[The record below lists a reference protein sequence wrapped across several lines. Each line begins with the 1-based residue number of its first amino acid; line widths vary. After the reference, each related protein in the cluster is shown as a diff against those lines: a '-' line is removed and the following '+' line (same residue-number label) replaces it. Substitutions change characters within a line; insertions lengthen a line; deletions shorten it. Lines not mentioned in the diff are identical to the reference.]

1 MEMSNNLKRI
11 DSLLWKHFRY
21 EININN
27 SVIVSKNNQAIYINF
42 ANNVSTKYRDKY
54 IQDINKIIDKTMKM
68 HTLKDGTIMIG
79 SIATPDD
86 AWLFQE
92 AIVCS
97 EMEELLALQKQILEM
112 KTSLTSS
119 LSNLVAAN
127 KALDPASPH
136 FNKYS
141 AESFSALC

>member
-11 DSLLWKHFRY
+11 DNLLWKHFRY
-21 EININN
+21 EINNYA
-27 SVIVSKNNQAIYINF
+27 VVSKNNQAIYINF
-42 ANNVSTKYRDKY
+42 ANNVSAKYRNKF
-54 IQDINKIIDKTMKM
+54 INDINKIIDNTMMM
-68 HTLKDGTIMIG
+68 HTLKDKTIMIG
-79 SIATPDD
+79 SIATTDD

-92 AIVCS
+92 AIVVS
-97 EMEELLALQKQILEM
+97 EMQELLALQKQILEM

>member
-21 EININN
+21 EINNYA
-27 SVIVSKNNQAIYINF
+27 IVSKNNQAIYINF
-42 ANNVSTKYRDKY
+42 ANNVSAKYRNKF
-54 IQDINKIIDKTMKM
+54 INDINKIIDNTMMM
-68 HTLKDGTIMIG
+68 HILKDKTIMIG

-92 AIVCS
+92 AIVVS
-97 EMEELLALQKQILEM
+97 EMQELLALQKQILEM

>member
-21 EININN
+21 EINNYA
-27 SVIVSKNNQAIYINF
+27 IVSKNNQAIYINF
-42 ANNVSTKYRDKY
+42 ANNVSAKYRNKF
-54 IQDINKIIDKTMKM
+54 INDINKIIDNTMMM
-68 HTLKDGTIMIG
+68 HTLKDKTIMIG
-79 SIATPDD
+79 SIATTDD

-92 AIVCS
+92 AIVVS
-97 EMEELLALQKQILEM
+97 EMQELLALQKQILEM

>member
-11 DSLLWKHFRY
+11 DNLLWKHFRF
-21 EININN
+21 EINNYA
-27 SVIVSKNNQAIYINF
+27 VVSKNNQAIYINF
-42 ANNVSTKYRDKY
+42 ANNVSAKYRNKF
-54 IQDINKIIDKTMKM
+54 INDINKIIDNTMMM
-68 HTLKDGTIMIG
+68 HTLKDKTIMIG
-79 SIATPDD
+79 SIATTDD

-92 AIVCS
+92 AIVVS
-97 EMEELLALQKQILEM
+97 EMQELLALQKQILEM

>member
-11 DSLLWKHFRY
+11 DDLICKHSRY
-21 EININN
+21 DLGNQ
-27 SVIVSKNNQAIYINF
+27 VIVSKNNQAIYIKM
-42 ANNVSTKYRDKY
+42 ANNVSAKYRDKY
-54 IQDINKIIDKTMKM
+54 IQDINKKIDKTMKI

-119 LSNLVAAN
+119 LSDFVAAN

-141 AESFSALC
+141 ASSFSALC

>member
-11 DSLLWKHFRY
+11 DNLICKHFRY
-21 EININN
+21 ELSNQF
-27 SVIVSKNNQAIYINF
+27 IVSKNNQAIYIKI
-42 ANNVSTKYRDKY
+42 ANNVSEKYRNKF
-54 IQDINKIIDKTMKM
+54 IQDINKIIDNTMKM

-119 LSNLVAAN
+119 LSDFVAAN
-127 KALDPASPH
+127 KALDPSSPH

-141 AESFSALC
+141 AKSFSALC

>member
-21 EININN
+21 EINNYA
-27 SVIVSKNNQAIYINF
+27 IVSKNNQAIYINF
-42 ANNVSTKYRDKY
+42 VNNVSAKYRNKF
-54 IQDINKIIDKTMKM
+54 INDINKIIDNTMMM
-68 HTLKDGTIMIG
+68 HTLKDKTIMIG
-79 SIATPDD
+79 SIATTDD

-92 AIVCS
+92 AIVVS
-97 EMEELLALQKQILEM
+97 EMQELLALQKQILEM

-141 AESFSALC
+141 ASSFSSLC

>member
-11 DSLLWKHFRY
+11 DNLICKHFRY
-21 EININN
+21 EINNY
-27 SVIVSKNNQAIYINF
+27 VIVSKNNQAIYINF
-42 ANNVSTKYRDKY
+42 ANNASAKYRNKF
-54 IQDINKIIDKTMKM
+54 INDINKIIDNTMMM
-68 HTLKDGTIMIG
+68 HTLKDKTIMIG

-92 AIVCS
+92 AIICS

-112 KTSLTSS
+112 KTDLISS
-119 LSNLVAAN
+119 LSDFVAAN

-141 AESFSALC
+141 ASSFSTLC

>member
-21 EININN
+21 EINNY
-27 SVIVSKNNQAIYINF
+27 VIVSKNNQAIYIKMN
-42 ANNVSTKYRDKY
+42 NNVSAKYRDKY

-68 HTLKDGTIMIG
+68 HTLKDKTIMIG

-92 AIVCS
+92 AIVVS
-97 EMEELLALQKQILEM
+97 EMQELLALQKQILEM

>member
-11 DSLLWKHFRY
+11 DNLISKHFRY
-21 EININN
+21 ELSNQA
-27 SVIVSKNNQAIYINF
+27 IVSKNNQAIYINL
-42 ANNVSTKYRDKY
+42 ANNVSAKYRNKF
-54 IQDINKIIDKTMKM
+54 INDINKIIDNTMMM
-68 HTLKDGTIMIG
+68 HTLKDKTIMIG

-92 AIVCS
+92 AIVVS
-97 EMEELLALQKQILEM
+97 EMQELLALQKQILEM

>member
-21 EININN
+21 EINNYA
-27 SVIVSKNNQAIYINF
+27 IVSKNNQAIYINF
-42 ANNVSTKYRDKY
+42 VNNVSAKYRNKF
-54 IQDINKIIDKTMKM
+54 INDINKIIDNTMMM
-68 HTLKDGTIMIG
+68 HTLKDKTIMIG

-92 AIVCS
+92 AIVVS
-97 EMEELLALQKQILEM
+97 EMQELLALQKQILEI

>member
-11 DSLLWKHFRY
+11 DNLICKHFRY
-21 EININN
+21 ELSNQ
-27 SVIVSKNNQAIYINF
+27 VIVSKNNQAIYIKMN
-42 ANNVSTKYRDKY
+42 NNVSTNYRNKY
-54 IQDINKIIDKTMKM
+54 IQDINKIIDNTMKM

-119 LSNLVAAN
+119 LSDFVAAN
-127 KALDPASPH
+127 KALDPSSPH

-141 AESFSALC
+141 ASSFSALC

>member
-1 MEMSNNLKRI
+1 M
-11 DSLLWKHFRY
+11 
-21 EININN
+21 
-27 SVIVSKNNQAIYINF
+27 
-42 ANNVSTKYRDKY
+42 
-54 IQDINKIIDKTMKM
+54 KI

-92 AIVCS
+92 AIVVS
-97 EMEELLALQKQILEM
+97 EMQELLALQKQILEM

-141 AESFSALC
+141 ASSFSSLC

>member
-21 EININN
+21 EINNY
-27 SVIVSKNNQAIYINF
+27 VIVSKNNQAIYINF
-42 ANNVSTKYRDKY
+42 ANNASAKYRNKF
-54 IQDINKIIDKTMKM
+54 INDINKIIDNTMMM
-68 HTLKDGTIMIG
+68 HTLKDKTIMIG

-92 AIVCS
+92 AIVVS
-97 EMEELLALQKQILEM
+97 EMQELLALQKQILEM

-141 AESFSALC
+141 ASSFSALC

>member
-11 DSLLWKHFRY
+11 DNLLWKHFRY
-21 EININN
+21 ELNN
-27 SVIVSKNNQAIYINF
+27 YAIVSKNNQAIYINF
-42 ANNVSTKYRDKY
+42 ANNVSAKYRNKF
-54 IQDINKIIDKTMKM
+54 INDINKKIDNTVMI
-68 HTLKDGTIMIG
+68 HTLKDKTIMIG

-92 AIVCS
+92 AIVVS
-97 EMEELLALQKQILEM
+97 EMQELLALQKQILEM

-141 AESFSALC
+141 ASSFSALC

>member
-21 EININN
+21 EINNY
-27 SVIVSKNNQAIYINF
+27 VIVSKNNQAIYINF
-42 ANNVSTKYRDKY
+42 ANNVSAKYRNKF
-54 IQDINKIIDKTMKM
+54 INDINKIIDNTMMM
-68 HTLKDGTIMIG
+68 HTLKDKTIMIG

-92 AIVCS
+92 AIVVS
-97 EMEELLALQKQILEM
+97 EMQELLALQKQILEM

>member
-21 EININN
+21 EINNY
-27 SVIVSKNNQAIYINF
+27 VIVSKNNQAIYINF
-42 ANNVSTKYRDKY
+42 ANNASAKYRNKF
-54 IQDINKIIDKTMKM
+54 INDINKIIDNTMMM
-68 HTLKDGTIMIG
+68 HTLKDKTIMIG

-92 AIVCS
+92 AIVVS
-97 EMEELLALQKQILEM
+97 EMQELLALQKQILEM

>member
-11 DSLLWKHFRY
+11 DNLLWKHFRY
-21 EININN
+21 EINNYAT
-27 SVIVSKNNQAIYINF
+27 VSKNNQAIYINF
-42 ANNVSTKYRDKY
+42 ANNVSAKYRNKF
-54 IQDINKIIDKTMKM
+54 INDINKIIDNTMMM
-68 HTLKDGTIMIG
+68 HTLKDKTIMIG

-119 LSNLVAAN
+119 LSDFVAAN
-127 KALDPASPH
+127 KALDPSSPH

-141 AESFSALC
+141 ASSFSALC

>member
-11 DSLLWKHFRY
+11 DNLLWKHFRY
-21 EININN
+21 EINNYAT
-27 SVIVSKNNQAIYINF
+27 VSKNNQAIYINF
-42 ANNVSTKYRDKY
+42 ANNVSAKYRNKF
-54 IQDINKIIDKTMKM
+54 INDINKIIDNTMKM

-119 LSNLVAAN
+119 LSDFVAAN
-127 KALDPASPH
+127 KALDPSSPH

-141 AESFSALC
+141 AKSFSALC

>member
-21 EININN
+21 EINNYA
-27 SVIVSKNNQAIYINF
+27 VVSKNNQAIYINF
-42 ANNVSTKYRDKY
+42 ANNVSAKYRNKF
-54 IQDINKIIDKTMKM
+54 INDINKIIDNTMMM
-68 HTLKDGTIMIG
+68 HTLKDKTIMIG

-92 AIVCS
+92 AIVVS
-97 EMEELLALQKQILEM
+97 EMQELLALQKQILEM

>member
-1 MEMSNNLKRI
+1 M
-11 DSLLWKHFRY
+11 
-21 EININN
+21 
-27 SVIVSKNNQAIYINF
+27 
-42 ANNVSTKYRDKY
+42 
-54 IQDINKIIDKTMKM
+54 M
-68 HTLKDGTIMIG
+68 HTLKDKTIMIG

-92 AIVCS
+92 AIVVS
-97 EMEELLALQKQILEM
+97 EMQELLALQKQILEM

>member
-21 EININN
+21 EINNY
-27 SVIVSKNNQAIYINF
+27 VIVSKNNQAIYINF
-42 ANNVSTKYRDKY
+42 ANNASAKYRNKF
-54 IQDINKIIDKTMKM
+54 INDINKIIDNTMMM
-68 HTLKDGTIMIG
+68 HTLKDKTIMIG

-141 AESFSALC
+141 ASSFSALC

>member
-11 DSLLWKHFRY
+11 DNLLWKHFRY
-21 EININN
+21 EINNYA
-27 SVIVSKNNQAIYINF
+27 VVSKNNQAIYINF
-42 ANNVSTKYRDKY
+42 ANNVSAKYRNKF
-54 IQDINKIIDKTMKM
+54 INDINKKIDNTMKIHTIKDKT
-68 HTLKDGTIMIG
+68 IMMG

-92 AIVCS
+92 AIVVS
-97 EMEELLALQKQILEM
+97 EMQELLALQKQILEM

>member
-11 DSLLWKHFRY
+11 DNLLWKHFRY
-21 EININN
+21 EINNYA
-27 SVIVSKNNQAIYINF
+27 VVSKNNQAIYINF
-42 ANNVSTKYRDKY
+42 ANNVSAKYRNKF
-54 IQDINKIIDKTMKM
+54 INDINKIIDNTMMM
-68 HTLKDGTIMIG
+68 HTLKDKTIMIG

-92 AIVCS
+92 AIVVS
-97 EMEELLALQKQILEM
+97 EMQELLALQKQILEM

>member
-21 EININN
+21 EINNYA
-27 SVIVSKNNQAIYINF
+27 IVSKNNQAIYINF
-42 ANNVSTKYRDKY
+42 ANNVSAKYRNKF
-54 IQDINKIIDKTMKM
+54 INDINKIIDNTMMM
-68 HTLKDGTIMIG
+68 HTLKDKTIMIG

-92 AIVCS
+92 AIVVS
-97 EMEELLALQKQILEM
+97 EMQELLALQKQILEM

>member
-11 DSLLWKHFRY
+11 DNLICKHFRY
-21 EININN
+21 ELSNQ
-27 SVIVSKNNQAIYINF
+27 VIVSKNNQAIYIKMN
-42 ANNVSTKYRDKY
+42 NNVSTNYRNKY
-54 IQDINKIIDKTMKM
+54 IQDINKIIDNTMKM
-68 HTLKDGTIMIG
+68 HTLKDGTIMVG

-119 LSNLVAAN
+119 LSDFVAAN
-127 KALDPASPH
+127 KALDPSSPH

-141 AESFSALC
+141 ASSFSALC

>member
-11 DSLLWKHFRY
+11 DNLICKHFRY
-21 EININN
+21 ELSNQIIR
-27 SVIVSKNNQAIYINF
+27 SKNNQAIYIKM
-42 ANNVSTKYRDKY
+42 ANNVSAKYRDKY

-112 KTSLTSS
+112 KTNLISS
-119 LSNLVAAN
+119 LSDFVAAN

-141 AESFSALC
+141 AKSFSALC

>member
-21 EININN
+21 EINNYA
-27 SVIVSKNNQAIYINF
+27 IVSKNNQAIYINF
-42 ANNVSTKYRDKY
+42 ANNVSAKYRDKY

-92 AIVCS
+92 AIVVS
-97 EMEELLALQKQILEM
+97 EMQELLALQKQILEM

>member
-21 EININN
+21 EINNYA
-27 SVIVSKNNQAIYINF
+27 IVSKNNQAIYINF
-42 ANNVSTKYRDKY
+42 ANNVSAKYRDKY

>member
-1 MEMSNNLKRI
+1 MKYLYIFLLFCCLTVKLFGQHAYGTTGLLFAPTAEMQK
-11 DSLLWKHFRY
+11 
-21 EININN
+21 
-27 SVIVSKNNQAIYINF
+27 
-42 ANNVSTKYRDKY
+42 DK
-54 IQDINKIIDKTMKM
+54 
-68 HTLKDGTIMIG
+68 TIMIG

-92 AIVCS
+92 AIVVS
-97 EMEELLALQKQILEM
+97 EMQELLALQKQILEM

>member
-11 DSLLWKHFRY
+11 DNLICKHFRY
-21 EININN
+21 ELSNQIIR
-27 SVIVSKNNQAIYINF
+27 SKNNQAIYIKM
-42 ANNVSTKYRDKY
+42 ANNVSAKYRDKY

-141 AESFSALC
+141 AKSFSALC

>member
-21 EININN
+21 EINNYA
-27 SVIVSKNNQAIYINF
+27 IVSKNNQAIYINF
-42 ANNVSTKYRDKY
+42 ANNVSAKYRNKF
-54 IQDINKIIDKTMKM
+54 INDINKIIDNTMMM
-68 HTLKDGTIMIG
+68 HTLKDKTIMIG

-92 AIVCS
+92 AIVVS
-97 EMEELLALQKQILEM
+97 EMQELLALQKQILEM

-119 LSNLVAAN
+119 LSDFVAAN

-141 AESFSALC
+141 ASSFSTLC

>member
-21 EININN
+21 EINNYA
-27 SVIVSKNNQAIYINF
+27 VVSKNNQAIYINF
-42 ANNVSTKYRDKY
+42 ANNVSAKYRNKF
-54 IQDINKIIDKTMKM
+54 INDINKIIDNTMMM
-68 HTLKDGTIMIG
+68 HTLKDKTIMIG
-79 SIATPDD
+79 SIATTDD

-92 AIVCS
+92 AIVVS
-97 EMEELLALQKQILEM
+97 EMQELLALQKQILEM

-141 AESFSALC
+141 ASSFSSLC

>member
-21 EININN
+21 EINNYA
-27 SVIVSKNNQAIYINF
+27 VVSKNNQAIYINF
-42 ANNVSTKYRDKY
+42 ANNVSAKYRNKF
-54 IQDINKIIDKTMKM
+54 INDINKIIDNTMKM
-68 HTLKDGTIMIG
+68 HTLKDKTIMIG
-79 SIATPDD
+79 SIATTDD

-92 AIVCS
+92 AIVVS
-97 EMEELLALQKQILEM
+97 EMQELLALQKQILEM

>member
-21 EININN
+21 EINNY
-27 SVIVSKNNQAIYINF
+27 VIVSKNNQAIYINF
-42 ANNVSTKYRDKY
+42 ANNVSAKYRDKY

-92 AIVCS
+92 AIVVS
-97 EMEELLALQKQILEM
+97 EMQELLALQKQILEM

>member
-11 DSLLWKHFRY
+11 DDLISKHFRY
-21 EININN
+21 DLGYQ
-27 SVIVSKNNQAIYINF
+27 VIVSKNNQAIYIKM
-42 ANNVSTKYRDKY
+42 ANNVSAKYRDKY
-54 IQDINKIIDKTMKM
+54 IQDINKKIDNTMKI

-112 KTSLTSS
+112 KTSLVSS
-119 LSNLVAAN
+119 LSDFVAAN

-141 AESFSALC
+141 ASSFSSLC

>member
-11 DSLLWKHFRY
+11 DNLISKHY
-21 EININN
+21 ELSNQ
-27 SVIVSKNNQAIYINF
+27 VIVSKNNQAIYIKM
-42 ANNVSTKYRDKY
+42 ANNVSAKYRDKY
-54 IQDINKIIDKTMKM
+54 IQDINKKIDKTMKM

-112 KTSLTSS
+112 KTNLISS
-119 LSNLVAAN
+119 LSDFVAAN

-141 AESFSALC
+141 ASSFSSLC